1 MRVLNA
7 NLATQTDADRHN
19 INKFLNRLLGLPVQ
33 TQNALFEC
41 RRASRLPS
49 GALEPPHPNLLGPS
63 HRYYTSV
70 FKWVVVTAKAGR
82 LEPPLPIPSDEW

>member
-49 GALEPPHPNLLGPS
+49 GALEPS
-63 HRYYTSV
+63 HELSRT
-70 FKWVVVTAKAGR
+70 F
-82 LEPPLPIPSDEW
+82 P